1 MKTFFAP
8 PRLSA
13 PCRVKPARKGG
24 IGRDGREVWRD
35 KRAASHLV
43 EEGRKSAENSYGSQL
58 PGHMM
63 ANITKKIQWLVIWQA
78 RDER

>member
-1 MKTFFAP
+1 MMASLAP
-8 PRLSA
+8 PRSSA
-13 PCRVKPARKGG
+13 PFRVVPTRKGG
-24 IGRDGREVWRD
+24 IGWDGKEVWRD

-63 ANITKKIQWLVIWQA
+63 SDIPKKIQCFMIWQA
-78 RDER
+78 RRER